1 VGKLL
6 ETRIFLD
13 FLKTKGKP
21 KLVTVNY
28 DDNVGKAIRLMI
40 ENKYSQL
47 PVIKKEK
54 VVGVVSYES
63 VANTIFNF
71 LGSKMKP
78 PSKFRVEDLMEKAP
92 MVSSEDDMLNLLDI
106 LANRSFVLIRNGER
120 VTDIITSYDAL
131 QYFREFDSST

>member
-1 VGKLL
+1 MGKLL
-6 ETRIFLD
+6 ETRTFLD
-13 FLKTKGKP
+13 FLKAKRKP

-28 DDNVGKAIRLMI
+28 DDSVGKAIRLMM

-71 LGSKMKP
+71 LGSKVKP

-92 MVSSEDDMLNLLDI
+92 MFSSEDNLLNLIDT
-106 LANRSFVLIRNGER
+106 LANRSFVLVRNGER
-120 VTDIITSYDAL
+120 VTRYHH
-131 QYFREFDSST
+131 